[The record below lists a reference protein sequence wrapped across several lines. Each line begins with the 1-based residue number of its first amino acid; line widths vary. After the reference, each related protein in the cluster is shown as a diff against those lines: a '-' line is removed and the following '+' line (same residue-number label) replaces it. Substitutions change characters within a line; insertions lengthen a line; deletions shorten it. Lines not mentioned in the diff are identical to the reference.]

1 MSNELMVTP
10 VTDAELTMHLENL
23 GLLKDLTNGEKNSY
37 LQIAKAFNLNPF
49 KREIHV
55 SKYGNQMSII
65 VGYEVYI
72 KRAERTGQ
80 LDGWSVAIEGVVPD
94 MKAIVTI
101 HRKDRKHPFVWEA
114 LYSEYVQFKDGKP
127 NKFWQKATTM
137 IKKVAIS
144 QAFRLCFSDELGGM
158 PYTSDE
164 LGTEDV
170 QADVTTGKNGEGVKP
185 TVTEKPKFEPTTEQ
199 WDAATELLAGSTLDD
214 KGKQAASTAL
224 SNAKSQ
230 MAWDKVINRLTELQ
244 TPVSA

>member
-1 MSNELMVTP
+1 MSTELMTPELRP
-10 VTDAELTMHLENL
+10 VTDTELTMHLENL

-80 LDGWSVAIEGVVPD
+80 LDGWSAKVEGKVED
-94 MKAIVTI
+94 NTLKAIVTI
-101 HRKDRKHPFVWEA
+101 HRKDRKHPFEWEA
-114 LYSEYVQFKDGKP
+114 LYSEYVQLKDGKP

-158 PYTSDE
+158 PYTADE
-164 LGTEDV
+164 MATEDI
-170 QADVTTGKNGEGVKP
+170 QAEITTAKP
-185 TVTEKPKFEPTTEQ
+185 IDKPKFEPTPEM
-199 WDAATELLAGSTLDD
+199 WDKSAELLTGSTLNDQE
-214 KGKQAASTAL
+214 KQAAGTAL
-224 SNAKSQ
+224 SNARTQ
-230 MAWDKVINRLTELQ
+230 MAWDKVINRLIERQ

>member
-1 MSNELMVTP
+1 MSKELITTAQM

-23 GLLKDLTNGEKNSY
+23 GLLKDLTNGEKNTY
-37 LQIAKAFNLNPF
+37 LQIAKAYNLNPF

-65 VGYEVYI
+65 TGYEVYI

-80 LDGWSVAIEGVVPD
+80 LDGWSVVTEGTVAAND
-94 MKAIVTI
+94 LKAIVTI
-101 HRKDRKHPFVWEA
+101 HRKDRSHPFTWEA
-114 LYSEYVQFKDGKP
+114 IYSEYVQLKDGKP

-164 LGTEDV
+164 MENTQD
-170 QADVTTGKNGEGVKP
+170 TTPVSITNGAP
-185 TVTEKPKFEPTTEQ
+185 AATYEKWEATAEQ
-199 WDAATELLAGSTLDD
+199 WHEAETLITNSTLDENQ
-214 KGKQAASTAL
+214 KFQA
-224 SNAKSQ
+224 SNRFSNCRAQ
-230 MAWDKVINRLTELQ
+230 ADWDKNIDGLRTLQ
-244 TPVSA
+244 LAS